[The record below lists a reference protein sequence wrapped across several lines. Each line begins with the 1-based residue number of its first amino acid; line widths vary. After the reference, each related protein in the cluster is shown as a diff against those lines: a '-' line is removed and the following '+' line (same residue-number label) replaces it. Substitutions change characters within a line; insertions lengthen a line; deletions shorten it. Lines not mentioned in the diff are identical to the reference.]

1 MKNKIKEFC
10 KFKRIAKKLSKTEW
24 DFLKQFCHNKG
35 IIQAFYSHGTDT
47 LKEWSEYVATKGF
60 HTRLQ
65 KYVETRANPIHSQYL
80 IKHSYTETFIKYR
93 YMVMCEIIHR
103 LFPVSACTF

>member
-1 MKNKIKEFC
+1 MKNNIDTKKIKEFC
-10 KFKRIAKKLSKTEW
+10 KFKRIVKKLSKTEW

-47 LKEWSEYVATKGF
+47 SKEWLEYVATKGF
-60 HTRLQ
+60 HARLQ

-80 IKHSYTETFIKYR
+80 VEHSYSETFIKAFRKYLSI
-93 YMVMCEIIHR
+93 YT
-103 LFPVSACTF
+103 A